1 MDHPVSD
8 LNRPLAVPET
18 LERARQL
25 LAAGQSDQAETLCRQ
40 ALLSAPDNGEI
51 LHALATI
58 AAQRGDVAR
67 AVALLERATG
77 TPSPPAEVFG
87 FLCQLYRSLGRHDEA
102 RRAGRE
108 ALRRPGHSARSAFN
122 LAMVQVESKEF
133 EEATTCLLHALA
145 LDPSFAP
152 ARLELGHVLLRN
164 GEFKAGWQEY
174 EWRFRLDHAR
184 DVLPKI
190 KAPQWN
196 GMRLPHGRILLIGDQ
211 GYGDTIQFARYIP
224 LVSERVAEVVLGCC
238 QELLPLISQ
247 LPGIHSAF
255 VRWEDI
261 PGFSVFCPL
270 SSLPYVF
277 GTELATVPGTT
288 PYLKADPQKVARWS
302 GRIRSAVGD
311 TAFKVGI
318 AWAGRPSHP
327 NDRARTLRW
336 SQLLPLTRI
345 PGVAL
350 VALQKEIPAS
360 DRAEFPAGLG
370 ALDLSGEL
378 GDFGDT
384 AAVIEACDLVVTI
397 DSSAAH
403 LAGALGKPV
412 WLMLPW
418 VPDWR
423 WLLDREDSPWYPTL
437 RLFRQPSRGDW
448 TSTIARVAQELAALP
463 RARQSGPAIAPA
475 ASPGGLP
482 PIFRSQVPA

>member
-8 LNRPLAVPET
+8 LSRPAGIPET
-18 LERARQL
+18 LERAREL
-25 LAAGQSDQAETLCRQ
+25 LAAGQPEQAEALCRQ
-40 ALLSAPDNGEI
+40 ALLTAPDHAEV

-58 AAQRGDVAR
+58 AAQRGEVAR
-67 AVALLERATG
+67 AIVFLERAAG
-77 TPSPPAEVFG
+77 TLNPPAEVFG
-87 FLCQLYRSLGRHDEA
+87 FLCQLYRSAGRHDEA
-102 RRAGRE
+102 RNAGRE

-133 EEATTCLLHALA
+133 AEATTCLLHALA
-145 LDPSFAP
+145 LDPNFPP
-152 ARLELGHVLLRN
+152 ARLELGHLLLRK
-164 GEFKAGWQEY
+164 GEFKAGWLEY
-174 EWRFRLDHAR
+174 EWRFRLEHTR
-184 DVLPKI
+184 DALPKI
-190 KAPQWN
+190 NAPQWN
-196 GMRLPHGRILLIGDQ
+196 GMRLPNGRILLIGDQ

-224 LVSERVAEVVLGCC
+224 WVAQRVGEVVLGCC

-270 SSLPYVF
+270 SSLPHVF
-277 GTELATVPGTT
+277 GTELEGIPGAT

-302 GRIRSAVGD
+302 ERIRGAVGD
-311 TAFKVGI
+311 GKLKVGI

-336 SQLLPLTRI
+336 SQLQPLTEI

-350 VALQKEIPAS
+350 IALQKEVPAS
-360 DRAEFPAGLG
+360 DRAEFPNGLG
-370 ALDLSGEL
+370 VLDLSAEL

-384 AAVIEACDLVVTI
+384 AAVIECCDLVITI

-403 LAGALGKPV
+403 LAGALAKPAWV
-412 WLMLPW
+412 MLPW

-423 WLLDREDSPWYPTL
+423 WLLDREDTPWYPTL

-448 TSTIARVAQELAALP
+448 TSTIARVGQELAALQ
-463 RARQSGPAIAPA
+463 RAGRPVA
-475 ASPGGLP
+475 ASAATSGSRLP